1 MWLCLDPMW
10 KLKRALTQCRN
21 DNSKLYSVANEK
33 LKIWDGVFLEDA
45 VKRLNPLMEGYDVT
59 VRDVKD
65 FMEVSPTCG
74 ERAP

>member
-1 MWLCLDPMW
+1 MW

>member
-1 MWLCLDPMW
+1 MW
-10 KLKRALTQCRN
+10 KLKRASTQCRN

-45 VKRLNPLMEGYDVT
+45 VKRLNPLIKGYDVT

-65 FMEVSPTCG
+65 FMEVSHICG
-74 ERAP
+74 ERALSSRLTI